1 MDSSEA
7 GIEALHQLVPVLQLD
22 QLEGLL
28 GPDAHDDGVG
38 KRGGA
43 LRFLYGYHLITER
56 SRGQAVTC

>member
-1 MDSSEA
+1 MDGSES
-7 GIEALHQLVPVLQLD
+7 GVEAVDQLVPVLQLD

-43 LRFLYGYHLITER
+43 LRFLYG
-56 SRGQAVTC
+56 